1 MFRAIVVEQQDSS
14 DTAVPNRASL
24 VERDEPD
31 RAHGDVVVAVEYSSV
46 NYKDALALAGRPGI
60 VRRPPLVAGIDLVG
74 TVEYADGAAA
84 DRFDSGDRVVLNG
97 AGLGERV
104 DGGLAERARV
114 DSASLLRLPGAI
126 SSARAGAIGTAG
138 FTAMLAVL
146 ALEKHGIRPGAGPVL
161 VTGAAGGVGSIA
173 VALLARLGHE
183 VVASSGR
190 AVEQGDFLRRL
201 GAAEVVDRAALQDAG
216 KPLQSERW
224 AGAVDSV
231 GSHTLAN
238 ALAQT
243 RWGGAVAACG
253 LAQGPDLPTSVMPF
267 ILRGVTLAGV
277 NSVEAPRKLRE
288 EAWRRLAHDLDLELL
303 DELTTT
309 VSLSGALD
317 IAGDVLAGTVRGRT
331 LVDVRA

>member
-31 RAHGDVVVAVEYSSV
+31 RSHGDVVVAVEYSSV

-84 DRFDSGDRVVLNG
+84 ERFDSGDRVVLNG

-146 ALEKHGIRPGAGPVL
+146 ALEKHGLRPGGGPVL

-190 AVEQGDFLRRL
+190 SVEQGDFLRRL
-201 GAAEVVDRAALQDAG
+201 GAAEVVDRAGLQDAG

-238 ALAQT
+238 VLAQT

-253 LAQGPDLPTSVMPF
+253 LAQGADLPTTVMPF

-317 IAGDVLAGTVRGRT
+317 IAEDVLAGTVRGRT

>member
-14 DTAVPNRASL
+14 DTDIPNRASL

-74 TVEYADGAAA
+74 TVEYADGEAAE
-84 DRFDSGDRVVLNG
+84 RFDSGDRVVLNG

-190 AVEQGDFLRRL
+190 SVEQGDFLRRL
-201 GAAEVVDRAALQDAG
+201 GAAEVVDRAALQEG
-216 KPLQSERW
+216 GRPLQSERW

-238 ALAQT
+238 VLAQT
-243 RWGGAVAACG
+243 RWGGTVAACG
-253 LAQGPDLPTSVMPF
+253 LAQGADLPTTVMPF

-288 EAWRRLAHDLDLELL
+288 EAWRRLAHDLDLDLL

-309 VSLSGALD
+309 VSLGGALD
-317 IAGDVLAGTVRGRT
+317 IAADVLGGRVRGRT